1 MSVPPARPASTV
13 VLLRPSRARF
23 EVFLVRRHDN
33 VAFMGG
39 AHVFPGGRVDQADRL
54 DQAEAFCDGVP
65 GALARM
71 HDVPA
76 ADAIGHHVAAIRE
89 LFEEAGALL
98 ARRADGRIIG
108 FHEPSESAR
117 FSGYRV
123 ALASGTVTLGALAEG
138 ERLRL
143 ALDELSLFAHWRTP
157 EIEVKRFDARFFLAV
172 LPDGQDPVHD
182 DSETT
187 DSEWLDP
194 ADALTRCRRDD
205 IMLPPPTWT
214 TLQMLAEFTTVDE
227 VLRWGRHRRV
237 VCVEPG
243 FLTMDGRTLLT
254 LPGDPLHP
262 AMEGF
267 ETPGETRFELDN
279 GRWRA
284 VRP

>member
-1 MSVPPARPASTV
+1 MSVSLARPASTV

-54 DQAEAFCDGVP
+54 DQAEALCDGVP
-65 GALARM
+65 GAVARM
-71 HDVPA
+71 ADVPA

-117 FSGYRV
+117 FSAYRV

-157 EIEVKRFDARFFLAV
+157 EIEVKLAGSLVSIIKPSTKHPSRSFPSPWCATQLARR
-172 LPDGQDPVHD
+172 
-182 DSETT
+182 
-187 DSEWLDP
+187 
-194 ADALTRCRRDD
+194 LTSVFKAWRGSG
-205 IMLPPPTWT
+205 
-214 TLQMLAEFTTVDE
+214 
-227 VLRWGRHRRV
+227 RWGCFCGSSSWVAVAQSSPPRRSRV
-237 VCVEPG
+237 
-243 FLTMDGRTLLT
+243 LTG
-254 LPGDPLHP
+254 
-262 AMEGF
+262 
-267 ETPGETRFELDN
+267 
-279 GRWRA
+279 W
-284 VRP
+284 